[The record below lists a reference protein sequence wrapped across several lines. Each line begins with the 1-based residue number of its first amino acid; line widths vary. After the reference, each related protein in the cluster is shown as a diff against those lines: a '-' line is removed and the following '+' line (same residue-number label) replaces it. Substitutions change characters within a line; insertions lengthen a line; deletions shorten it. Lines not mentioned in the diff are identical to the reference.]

1 MSAVKNA
8 PERAGRARSAA
19 RKSAEQRPMFYGGG
33 SASELSWI
41 FDSLSPEQLDALTSF
56 GLTLVKTGKSI
67 RGAFAVRSLEAVSRM
82 ALKSSEDTICRA
94 VSAPTDIGALARAV
108 SEEAASPAV
117 SELDEKAEL
126 LARGAELKE
135 ELIRRAGGYLS
146 ASEVSKLLGIS
157 RQAVDKR
164 RRSGKLIAVPIK
176 GDNAYPRCQFD
187 REGVILGLQ
196 EALSSMPI
204 ESPWMRL
211 EWLLTPDDALSG
223 RSPLDA
229 LKAGDRESVLRI
241 ARGHGA

>member
-1 MSAVKNA
+1 MSAVKKA
-8 PERAGRARSAA
+8 PERDGRARSAA
-19 RKSAEQRPMFYGGG
+19 RGG
-33 SASELSWI
+33 SEQAPLFAGRSETDLGWI
-41 FDSLSPEQLDALTSF
+41 VGSLSPEQLDAF
-56 GLTLVKTGKSI
+56 MGIGLTMARTGKGI
-67 RGAFAVRSLEAVSRM
+67 RGVFAARSLEAVYRM
-82 ALKSSEDTICRA
+82 VLKSSDDTILRA
-94 VSAPTDIGALARAV
+94 VSAPTNIGALARAV

-117 SELDEKAEL
+117 SKLDEKAEL

-135 ELIRRAGGYLS
+135 ELMRRAGGYLS

-164 RRSGKLIAVPIK
+164 RRSGKLIAVQIK

-187 REGVILGLQ
+187 REGVIPGLQ
-196 EALSSMPI
+196 EALASMPI
-204 ESPWMRL
+204 KSPWMRL